1 MSKNIT
7 KPSILPGFMELTPK
21 EQVAFNH
28 VYDVI
33 RKNYESF
40 GFLPIDTPII
50 EKSEVLL
57 AKTGGDTEK
66 QIYTLTKGSTE
77 MALRFDLTVP
87 LARYVAQHMEDIAF
101 PFKRY
106 QIGKVYRGERNQRG
120 RFREFYQCDVDI
132 IGNGELNIINDAQ
145 IPSIIYKIFT
155 ELGFKNFKIRLNN
168 RKILDGFLKNLNID
182 SYTEV
187 LRTVD
192 KIDKIGKEKVKEELK
207 SYIDNE
213 EAVNSIIEFITIKG
227 SNDEKIKSLRNM
239 NIINERFIEGVTE
252 LEEVNKY
259 IKVFGIPDE
268 NYVIDFKITR
278 GLDYYT
284 GTVYETFLDDYPEF
298 GSVCSGGRYDNLAQ
312 FYTEKKLPGVGI
324 SIGLTRLFW
333 SFMESNIIDLNKNSL
348 IDVLVIPMDDDYE
361 YSIKVCNELRENGIK
376 ADIYL
381 EGGKFAKKMKYANKL
396 NVSRVIIIGESERQ
410 ENKILLKQ
418 MESGEQELLSIEQ
431 GINFIKGYK

>member
-33 RKNYESF
+33 RRNYESF

-87 LARYVAQHMEDIAF
+87 LARYVSQHMEDLAF

-120 RFREFYQCDVDI
+120 RFREFYQCDVDV
-132 IGNGELNIINDAQ
+132 IGNGELSIANDAQ
-145 IPSIIYKIFT
+145 IPSIIYRIFK
-155 ELGFKNFKIRLNN
+155 ELGFEKFKIRLNN
-168 RKILDGFLKNLNID
+168 RKILDGFLRSMNVESFI
-182 SYTEV
+182 EV

-192 KIDKIGKEKVKEELK
+192 KIDKIGEEKVSEELS
-207 SYIDNE
+207 SYISNPED
-213 EAVNSIIEFITIKG
+213 VKKIVDFIKISG
-227 SNDEKIKSLRNM
+227 SNDEKIEYLKAM
-239 NIINERFIEGVTE
+239 VEKINNDRFTEGVTE
-252 LEEVNKY
+252 LETVNRY
-259 IKVFGIPDE
+259 IRAFGVPDE
-268 NYVIDFKITR
+268 NYIIDFKITR

-333 SFMESNIIDLNKNSL
+333 SFMESNIIDLNKNPL
-348 IDVLVIPMDDDYE
+348 IDVLIIPMDEDFQYG
-361 YSIKVCNELRENGIK
+361 IHVCNELRKSNIK

-381 EGGKFAKKMKYANKL
+381 ESGKFNKKMKYANKL
-396 NVSRVIIIGESERQ
+396 NVSRVIIIGEDEKKM
-410 ENKILLKQ
+410 EKVVLKD
-418 MESGEQELLSIEQ
+418 MATGEQWVISVEEAVAVLT
-431 GINFIKGYK
+431 K